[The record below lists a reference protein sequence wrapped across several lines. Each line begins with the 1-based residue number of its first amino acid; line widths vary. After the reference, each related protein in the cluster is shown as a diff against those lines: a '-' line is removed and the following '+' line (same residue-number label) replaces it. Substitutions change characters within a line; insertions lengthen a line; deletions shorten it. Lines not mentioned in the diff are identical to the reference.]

1 MASETGSKLNRLQKL
16 VPEGLLVDAAWLD
29 AEGYTHPLRQ
39 KYVASGWLTMPVR
52 GVYQRPAA
60 GDAQKGRLDWR
71 LVILSMQTL
80 MKMPVTV
87 GGRTALEL
95 QGLAH
100 YLPQGRESDLHLY
113 ASARLPGWLAKLPLN
128 ARLVAHRHAR
138 LFNDISGDVHQLK
151 RNVVTKESFSPELP
165 GGEGLMLQLWGHWDW
180 PLTIST
186 PERAA
191 LELMDELPDR
201 ESFAHVDDLMGGLA
215 NLSPRRV
222 QRLLEACHSIK
233 VKRLF
238 LFMADR
244 HNHAWF
250 KRLDMSRIDLG
261 SGKRSLV
268 EGGRYDPKY
277 RITVPETLVSSAD
290 DV

>member
-1 MASETGSKLNRLQKL
+1 MLQPYRLPQ
-16 VPEGLLVDAAWLD
+16 VPVG
-29 AEGYTHPLRQ
+29 
-39 KYVASGWLTMPVR
+39 K
-52 GVYQRPAA
+52 
-60 GDAQKGRLDWR
+60 
-71 LVILSMQTL
+71 QTL
-80 MKMPVTV
+80 RRSVRSSFCISFRCRT
-87 GGRTALEL
+87 GRDRF
-95 QGLAH
+95 
-100 YLPQGRESDLHLY
+100 GRPSGP
-113 ASARLPGWLAKLPLN
+113 RG
-128 ARLVAHRHAR
+128 RVA
-138 LFNDISGDVHQLK
+138 G
-151 RNVVTKESFSPELP
+151 
-165 GGEGLMLQLWGHWDW
+165 
-180 PLTIST
+180 
-186 PERAA
+186 
-191 LELMDELPDR
+191 ELPDR

-233 VKRLF
+233 AKRLF

-261 SGKRSLV
+261 SGKRSFV